1 MREPRTAAH
10 MYLTGAVLLLLL
22 AAGLA
27 VKGARSAEVS
37 ADLTSRGVPAEA
49 TVVAVTQQIED
60 IEPFG
65 GTRQRAEVTV
75 TFIDAQGSRV
85 RATREGSDSAKVGE
99 KLRIVYD
106 PQDPADVDWGTAV
119 DEGPLDWVFAAV
131 SLLAGLAALAA
142 VFRDVRRRKTKTGRN
157 SVSSGS
163 RG

>member
-1 MREPRTAAH
+1 MRKPNTAA
-10 MYLTGAVLLLLL
+10 YVYVAVLSLLL

-37 ADLTSRGVPAEA
+37 ADLSSRGVPAEA

-65 GTRQRAEVTV
+65 GTRQWTDVTV
-75 TFIDAQGSRV
+75 TFIDALGSRV

-106 PQDPADVDWGTAV
+106 PQDPAHVDWGTAV
-119 DEGPLDWVFAAV
+119 DEGPLDWAFAAV
-131 SLLAGLAALAA
+131 SLLGCLAALAA

>member
-1 MREPRTAAH
+1 
-10 MYLTGAVLLLLL
+10 MYLTGAFLLLLL

-27 VKGARSAEVS
+27 VKGARSAEVP

-65 GTRQRAEVTV
+65 GTRQWTDVTV

-99 KLRIVYD
+99 KLRVVYD
-106 PQDPADVDWGTAV
+106 PQDPAHVDWGTAV
-119 DEGPLDWVFAAV
+119 DEGPLDWICAAV
-131 SLLAGLAALAA
+131 SLLAGLAALAV
-142 VFRDVRRRKTKTGRN
+142 VFRDVCRRKTTTGRN

>member
-1 MREPRTAAH
+1 MRELRTAA
-10 MYLTGAVLLLLL
+10 YVFLAVLSLLL
-22 AAGLA
+22 AAGVA

-49 TVVAVTQQIED
+49 TVVAVTQQTED
-60 IEPFG
+60 IEPPG
-65 GTRQRAEVTV
+65 GIRQWTDVTV

-106 PQDPADVDWGTAV
+106 PQDPAHVGWGTAV
-119 DEGPLDWVFAAV
+119 DEGPLDWICAAV

-163 RG
+163 R

>member
-1 MREPRTAAH
+1 MQKPRSSAYV
-10 MYLTGAVLLLLL
+10 YLAVLSLLLL

-27 VKGARSAEVS
+27 VKGARSAEAS
-37 ADLTSRGVPAEA
+37 AGLTSRGVPAEA

-65 GTRQRAEVTV
+65 GPRQWTDVTV

-106 PQDPADVDWGTAV
+106 PQDPAHVDWGTAV
-119 DEGPLDWVFAAV
+119 DEGPLDWAFAAV
-131 SLLAGLAALAA
+131 SLLGCLAAALAA
-142 VFRDVRRRKTKTGRN
+142 VFRDVRRRRTKTGRN

>member
-1 MREPRTAAH
+1 VREPRTTAYV
-10 MYLTGAVLLLLL
+10 YLAVLSLLLS
-22 AAGLA
+22 AGLA
-27 VKGARSAEVS
+27 VKGARSAGVS
-37 ADLTSRGVPAEA
+37 ADLTRRGVHTEG

-60 IEPFG
+60 VEPFG
-65 GTRQRAEVTV
+65 GVRQWTDVTV

-106 PQDPADVDWGTAV
+106 PQDPAHVDWSTAV
-119 DEGPLDWVFAAV
+119 DEGPLDWAFAAT
-131 SLLAGLAALAA
+131 SLLTCLALLAAA
-142 VFRDVRRRKTKTGRN
+142 FRDVRRRKTKTGRN

>member
-1 MREPRTAAH
+1 VRKPRTAAYV
-10 MYLTGAVLLLLL
+10 YLAVLALLL

-27 VKGARSAEVS
+27 VKGAMSAEVS

-65 GTRQRAEVTV
+65 GIRQWTDVTV

-106 PQDPADVDWGTAV
+106 PQDPAHVGWGTAV
-119 DEGPLDWVFAAV
+119 DEGSLDWVFAAV
-131 SLLAGLAALAA
+131 SLLTCLAALAA
-142 VFRDVRRRKTKTGRN
+142 VFRDVHRRKTGA
-157 SVSSGS
+157 SGAVSLDSDHCC
-163 RG
+163 

>member
-1 MREPRTAAH
+1 
-10 MYLTGAVLLLLL
+10 MYLAVLLLLL
-22 AAGLA
+22 TVGLA
-27 VKGARSAEVS
+27 VKGARSAEAS
-37 ADLTSRGVPAEA
+37 AGLTSRGVPAEA

-65 GTRQRAEVTV
+65 GTRQWTDVTV
-75 TFIDAQGSRV
+75 AFIDAQGSRV

-106 PQDPADVDWGTAV
+106 PQDPTRVDWGTAV
-119 DEGPLDWVFAAV
+119 DEGPLDWAFATV
-131 SLLAGLAALAA
+131 SLLGCLAALAA
-142 VFRDVRRRKTKTGRN
+142 VFRDVRRRRMKTGRN